1 MSIEYL
7 KYNQLDRSK
16 WDACVLQSINGNVY
30 ALSWYLDIV
39 HYGWEALVFGDY
51 EQVMPLTPGKKFG
64 INYLYQPIFTQ
75 QLGVFSKL
83 PLSTARVNEFMGS
96 IPQKYKFIEINLNAG
111 NNIPTLAGKVSYFTN
126 FELELI
132 HPYKQILANYSE
144 NTRRNLRKA
153 QQRGLTLT
161 ESCTPEQLVELF
173 KNNKGMELNKFA
185 EREYKVLIH
194 LMHTCLYKGHGKVRA
209 VYTPENELCAAA
221 FITMFKNRT
230 VFLFSGLSSRGKELG
245 AMFLLINSFIQDRAE
260 THHVFDFEG
269 SNNPQLARFYASFGS
284 SLIQYPHL
292 QLNRLPLLISLAIR
306 LIKNLRNR

>member
-1 MSIEYL
+1 MNIRYL
-7 KYNQLDRSK
+7 QYTQIDHYK
-16 WDACVLQSINGNVY
+16 WDACIQQSVNGNVY

-39 HYGWEALVFGDY
+39 HYGWKALVYGDY

-64 INYLYQPIFTQ
+64 IHYLYQPIFTQ
-75 QLGVFSKL
+75 QLGVFSKT
-83 PLSTARVNEFMGS
+83 PLSTHRVNQFIEA
-96 IPQKYKFIEINLNAG
+96 IPRAYKFVEVNLNAG
-111 NNIPTLAGKVSYFTN
+111 NNTPTLAGKVSQFTN

-153 QQRGLTLT
+153 QQNSLLLS

-173 KNNKGMELNKFA
+173 KNHKGMELDRFT

-194 LMHTCLYKGHGKVRA
+194 LIYTCIYKGLGKVRA

-221 FITMFKNRT
+221 FTTTFKNRT
-230 VFLFSGLSSRGKELG
+230 VFLFSGLSTKGKELA
-245 AMFLLINSFIQDRAE
+245 AMFLLLNSFIQERAE

-269 SNNPQLARFYASFGS
+269 SNNPQLARFYKSFGS
-284 SLIQYPHL
+284 SAVQYPHL
-292 QLNRLPLLISLAIR
+292 QINKLPLILTTALR
-306 LIKNLRNR
+306 LIKKMRNR